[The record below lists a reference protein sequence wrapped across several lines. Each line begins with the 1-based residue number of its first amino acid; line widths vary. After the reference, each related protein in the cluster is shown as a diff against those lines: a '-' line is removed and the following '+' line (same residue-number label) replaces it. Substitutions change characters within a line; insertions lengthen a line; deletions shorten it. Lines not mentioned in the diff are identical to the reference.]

1 MDVSQ
6 AVEAWQQRSPD
17 LDIHLQQTFDS
28 LSSTF
33 GVLMAY
39 PEKVLA
45 LAGASSRAVCAHL
58 NNNKVTDQ

>member
-17 LDIHLQQTFDS
+17 LDIHRQQTFDS

-33 GVLMAY
+33 GALMAY

-45 LAGASSRAVCAHL
+45 LAGAIF
-58 NNNKVTDQ
+58 